1 MANLGTAYVQIVPA
15 ATGIK
20 GKISQAISPE
30 ATTAGAMAGKS
41 IAAGIGNKLSSIGG
55 GMIKAGAIA
64 TAVSVP
70 IIAGIKKAM
79 DAYQAQNAAE
89 TKLTEIY
96 KSRMGATKEAAKA
109 TMEYASALQKQGV
122 VGDEVTLAGAQQL
135 ATFAKMPS
143 TVNSLLPAMQNLLV
157 QQKGLNGTQQDA
169 TQIANLMGKVM
180 MGQTG
185 ALKRVG
191 VSFTEAQ
198 EKVLK
203 YGTEQE
209 KAAMLAQVITE
220 NVGNMNQAMLETPEG
235 KIQQMKNS
243 MGDLAEKVGATLAPA
258 IADVAN
264 WISNNLIPKVE
275 NLMSII
281 QSNPIFGKIAVGIA
295 GVLAAGGP
303 LMIILGTIVKSVGTL
318 VSAASGA
325 GGALGMLGKAARLLT
340 GPFGVVAGI
349 IGILFTKSESF
360 RNAIIS
366 LGQSIFSAIVP
377 VVQQLM
383 PMMQQIMNV
392 ISQIVTQIGNAL
404 APVIQRLI
412 PVIQMVIT
420 TIGQIVSQVMAA
432 VLPLIQRL
440 VPLISS
446 IASTV
451 ASVMSRILSVVIPI
465 VSRIASFVVPV
476 IQRILAVVGPVMSG
490 ILSVITTVL
499 NAVKA
504 VFSKIWGAIG
514 PIVSKAVS
522 GIKTV
527 IGGISSVVGKVT
539 STFTSVKNAILKP
552 VQAVRD
558 KVKGIIDKIKGFF
571 NFKVKTPHIPKPHF
585 GITPKGWKV
594 GDLLKGKIPHLS
606 IDWKAKGGIV
616 DGATLIGAGEKGA
629 EAILPLNPF
638 WDKLDAW
645 GSAIANNTAVY
656 EPRDDSPI
664 VVSVQVDSKEIARA
678 IAKPMQNEINKMET
692 RNNRKLGYL

>member
-1 MANLGTAYVQIVPA
+1 MADLGTAYVQILPEA
-15 ATGIK
+15 NGIK
-20 GKISQAISPE
+20 GKISSALAPE
-30 ATTAGAMAGKS
+30 ATTAGTMAGKTV
-41 IAAGIGNKLSSIGG
+41 ARNLGNSLSSLGG
-55 GMIKAGAIA
+55 SMIKAGAIA

-70 IIAGIKKAM
+70 IIKGIKAAM
-79 DAYQAQNAAE
+79 SAYKDQNAAE

-96 KSRMGATKEAAKA
+96 KTRMGATQKAAKA
-109 TMEYASALQKQGV
+109 TIEYAGALQKQGV

-191 VSFTEAQ
+191 VSFTEAE

-203 YGTEQE
+203 YGTEEE
-209 KAAMLAQVITE
+209 KAAMLAQVITN

-243 MGDLAEKVGATLAPA
+243 FGDLAEKLGATLAPA
-258 IADVAN
+258 LADIAN
-264 WISNNLIPKVE
+264 WLSNNLIPKIDE
-275 NLMSII
+275 LLSKI

-325 GGALGMLGKAARLLT
+325 GGAFGMLGKAAKLLT
-340 GPFGVVAGI
+340 GPFGIIAGI
-349 IGILFTKSESF
+349 FGILFTKSEAF

-366 LGQSIFSAIVP
+366 LGQSIMSAILP
-377 VVQQLM
+377 VIKQIM
-383 PMMQQIMNV
+383 PIVQQIMAAIN
-392 ISQIVTQIGNAL
+392 QIVVQVGSAL
-404 APVIQRLI
+404 APVIQQLI
-412 PVIQMVIT
+412 PIIQMVIT
-420 TIGQIVSQVMAA
+420 TVGQLITNVMSAIMP
-432 VLPLIQRL
+432 VIRQL
-440 VPLISS
+440 VPIITS
-446 IASTV
+446 IATTV
-451 ASVMSRILSVVIPI
+451 VNVMSKILGVVMPVVQKIIAFVMPAVQRILTIVAPVLQRILSVV
-465 VSRIASFVVPV
+465 
-476 IQRILAVVGPVMSG
+476 
-490 ILSVITTVL
+490 TTVL
-499 NAVKA
+499 NAVRA
-504 VFSKIWGAIG
+504 VFSRIWGAIG
-514 PIVSKAVS
+514 PIVTKAVN

-539 STFTSVKNAILKP
+539 STFTNVKNAILKP

-558 KVKGIIDKIKGFF
+558 KVRGIIDKIKGFF

-616 DGATLIGAGEKGA
+616 NDATLIGAGEAGP

-638 WDKLDAW
+638 WDKLNAW
-645 GSAIANNTAVY
+645 GASIVDQAGSY
-656 EPRDDSPI
+656 EPNDNNPV
-664 VVSVQVDSKEIARA
+664 VVSLQLDGKEFARA
-678 IAKPMQNEINKMET
+678 VAQPMQNELNKMDT